1 VIERERKFLVGS
13 IPADIGPAVEIRQ
26 GYLAVDGDV
35 EVRIREAD
43 DDHVLTIKGGR
54 GRDRTEV
61 ERSLD
66 EEQFNA
72 LWPLTAGR
80 RLQKGRHR
88 VPLGAGLTAEVDVYR
103 GRHEGLLVVEVELP
117 PDQDPDAFIPPDWFG
132 RELTDDPRY
141 SNAALAS
148 AGELPDR

>member
-13 IPADIGPAVEIRQ
+13 LPADIGPAVKIRQ
-26 GYLAVDGDV
+26 GYLAIDGEV
-35 EVRIREAD
+35 EVRIRDAGG
-43 DDHVLTIKGGR
+43 DHVLTIKGGR

-61 ERSLD
+61 ENPLD
-66 EEQFNA
+66 EEQFDA
-72 LWPLTAGR
+72 LWPLTTGR
-80 RLQKGRHR
+80 RLEKGRHR
-88 VPLGAGLTAEVDVYR
+88 VRLGDGLTAEVDLYR
-103 GRHEGLLVVEVELP
+103 GRLQGLLVVEVELP
-117 PDQDPDAFIPPDWFG
+117 PDQDPDTFIPPDWFG